1 MCHIKGECYCYYFT
15 SLFHLFISSFTDAL
29 HASLFVVVYAYAYS
43 TKSPNMALFSCLLRT
58 LGIVIHLYA
67 QYNQLLTSDSSCLI
81 SCLSRSQPRSSILHS
96 SIYVPRIRLWAPA
109 SRRVTNINFIH
120 NVQHNSHLCQTQQL
134 QLQVMEW
141 RYAGLAAVQGAL
153 DAR

>member
-81 SCLSRSQPRSSILHS
+81 SCLSRSQPCSSILHS
-96 SIYVPRIRLWAPA
+96 SIYVPRIIRLVYYGF
-109 SRRVTNINFIH
+109 S
-120 NVQHNSHLCQTQQL
+120 QL
-134 QLQVMEW
+134 QIVLNAHLSCFLNM
-141 RYAGLAAVQGAL
+141 LCAL
-153 DAR
+153 LTHCMLWSTQH